1 LARAADAAYEGR
13 MKFDYDYFGIGAGSG
28 GVRSSRIAA
37 GHGAKV
43 AVAEEFRV
51 GGTCVIRGCVPKK
64 LLVIGAHFAEDLEDA
79 RRFGWEI
86 EGKRFDWPTLRDN
99 VLADVSR
106 LERGYQ
112 STLDSHKVETIH
124 GRAVLSGPNRVA
136 VDGREATA
144 RHILVATGAR
154 PMVPDIPG
162 AELGITSNE
171 IFALDALPKRV
182 IIVGAGY
189 IANEFAG
196 ILHEL
201 GVEVTLVVR
210 STTLLRGWDRSLA
223 DRLLAISTEKG
234 IQFRFNTLPTKVERR
249 GGGVAM
255 TCENGR
261 VLEADLLIWAI
272 GRAPNSEGLGL
283 EELGLT
289 LLPSGAIPV
298 DADSRTAL
306 PWLHAV
312 GDVTDRLQ
320 LTPIAIRE
328 GHALADRLF
337 GTRQWRVDHECVPSA
352 VFSHPPLAS
361 VGLTEADARNMLG
374 DVRIYTSDFRPMK
387 NVLAGRDERCLYK
400 LVVDGATDRLVGAHM
415 IGPDSPEI
423 LQALAIAVKAGLTK
437 AQLDETVAL
446 HPSMAEELVLMR

>member
-1 LARAADAAYEGR
+1 MD
-13 MKFDYDYFGIGAGSG
+13 FDYDYFVIGAGSG

-43 AVAEEFRV
+43 AIAEEYRV

-79 RRFGWEI
+79 RRYGWTI
-86 EGKRFDWPTLRDN
+86 EGKMFDWPTLRDN
-99 VLADVSR
+99 VLADVDR
-106 LERGYQ
+106 LNTAYQ
-112 STLDSHKVETIH
+112 STLDSHKVETFLS
-124 GRAVLSGPNRVA
+124 RATIVAPNRVKLA
-136 VDGREATA
+136 DREVTA
-144 RHILVATGAR
+144 KHVLVATGAR
-154 PMVPDIPG
+154 PMVPDVPG
-162 AELGITSNE
+162 AEHGITSNE
-171 IFALDALPKRV
+171 IFHLKALPKRA
-182 IIVGAGY
+182 IICGAGY

-210 STTLLRGWDRSLA
+210 SDTLLRGWDRSLA

-234 IQFRFNTLPTKVERR
+234 IQFRFNMVPERIEKRVDGTLEMHCRNGKV
-249 GGGVAM
+249 VD
-255 TCENGR
+255 
-261 VLEADLLIWAI
+261 ADLLLWAI
-272 GRAPNSEGLGL
+272 GREPNSSGLGL
-283 EELGLT
+283 EAVGLQLGANG
-289 LLPSGAIPV
+289 SIPV
-298 DADSRTAL
+298 DSDSHTAL

-328 GHALADRLF
+328 GHALADSLF
-337 GTRQWRVDHECVPSA
+337 GSRKWRVDHGCVPSA

-361 VGLTEADARNMLG
+361 VGMTEATARETLG
-374 DVRIYTSDFRPMK
+374 NVKVFTSDFRPMK
-387 NVLAGRDERCLYK
+387 NVLAGRNERSLYK
-400 LVVDGATDRLVGAHM
+400 LVVDAATDRLVGAHM
-415 IGPDSPEI
+415 LGPDAPEI

-446 HPSMAEELVLMR
+446 HPTMAEELVLMR

>member
-1 LARAADAAYEGR
+1 MTY
-13 MKFDYDYFGIGAGSG
+13 DYDYFVIGAGSG
-28 GVRSSRIAA
+28 GVRSSRIAS

-43 AVAEEFRV
+43 AIAEEYRV

-79 RRFGWEI
+79 ARYGWTV

-99 VLADVSR
+99 VLADVDR
-106 LERGYQ
+106 LNTAYQ
-112 STLDSHKVETIH
+112 STLDSNKVETLP
-124 GRAVLSGPNRVA
+124 GRATLVAPHRVRVVDQKMGEREVSAKHVL
-136 VDGREATA
+136 
-144 RHILVATGAR
+144 IATGAK
-154 PMVPDIPG
+154 PVVPDIPG
-162 AELGITSNE
+162 AEHGITSNE
-171 IFALDALPKRV
+171 IFHLDAIPRRA
-182 IIVGAGY
+182 IICGGGY

-210 STTLLRGWDRSLA
+210 SDTLLRGWDRSLA

-234 IQFRFNTLPTKVERR
+234 IQIRFHTQPERLEKR
-249 GGGVAM
+249 ADGTILMHCAGGK
-255 TCENGR
+255 
-261 VLEADLLIWAI
+261 VLETDLLLWAI
-272 GRAPNSEGLGL
+272 GREPNSDGLGL
-283 EELGLT
+283 EELGLE
-289 LLPSGAIPV
+289 LGQHGAIPV
-298 DADSRTAL
+298 DAASHTKL

-328 GHALADRLF
+328 GHALADGLF
-337 GTRQWRVDHECVPSA
+337 GDKHWVVDHACVPSA

-361 VGLTEADARNMLG
+361 VGLTESEARNTLG
-374 DVRIYTSDFRPMK
+374 SVKVFTSDFRPMK
-387 NVLAGRDERCLYK
+387 NVLAGRNERCLYK
-400 LVVDGATDRLVGAHM
+400 LVVDGTTDRLVGAHM

-423 LQALAIAVKAGLTK
+423 LQTLAIAVKAGLTK
-437 AQLDETVAL
+437 AQLDQTVAL